1 MRLSKKMLNIS
12 LSGPGHLFN
21 HSDIEALN
29 IECEKLSISIDF
41 NLKSYFV
48 TKDISL
54 IKDSDVLFI
63 TNFDVFLQNK
73 DNVIL
78 LENLRSDYPTKFI
91 LGYAQ
96 EVPHYQH
103 IYDTNKHFLNYS
115 LGMAHEKRVNT
126 ENYSYFPFPMPFKH
140 NYELCA
146 NRNHKQIL
154 LSGAF
159 RLARA
164 QLYYQLMSETELD
177 CRLFYTKNRPNS
189 TQYEGADSTYPVNF
203 YEKFADKVLI
213 SHDNT
218 YKDYIKALSKS
229 QIIVNYSRQITNLEA
244 FHSSIKH
251 NMAKAAHKT
260 DFEFMST
267 RVRECALAKTM
278 CISNYDQ
285 IYSMSG
291 LEENISIATY
301 TSYQDL
307 VDKLKIFT
315 NDPMLCKNIGL
326 NLYNHYNKYYTD
338 VHLIKKIKDICS

>member
-1 MRLSKKMLNIS
+1 MLNIS

-29 IECEKLSISIDF
+29 IECEKLSINIDF

-48 TKDISL
+48 TKDTSL
-54 IKDSDVLFI
+54 IKDSDILFI

-73 DNVIL
+73 DNIIL

-96 EVPHYQH
+96 EVPHYRY
-103 IYDTNKHFLNYS
+103 IYDTHKHFLNYS
-115 LGMAHEKRVNT
+115 LGMAHEKRINS
-126 ENYSYFPFPMPFKH
+126 ENYSYFPFPIPFKN
-140 NYELCA
+140 NYKLSSSKKS
-146 NRNHKQIL
+146 RQIL

-164 QLYYQLMSETELD
+164 QLYYQLLSEPELD
-177 CRLFYTKNRPNS
+177 CYLFYTKNRPNGQ
-189 TQYEGADSTYPVNF
+189 QYEGVDSLYPVNF
-203 YEKFADKVLI
+203 YEKFANKVLV

-218 YKDYIKALSKS
+218 YADYMKSLSEA

-244 FHSSIKH
+244 FHSSIKY
-251 NMAKAAHKT
+251 NMSKVAHKT
-260 DFEFMST
+260 DFEFIST
-267 RVRECALAKTM
+267 RVSECALAKTM
-278 CISNYDQ
+278 CICNYDQ

-307 VDKLKIFT
+307 VDKLKMFT
-315 NDPMLCKNIGL
+315 SDPMLCKNIGL
-326 NLYNHYNKYYTD
+326 NLYHHYNKYYTD
-338 VHLIKKIKDICS
+338 VHLIKKIKEIYS